1 MLELNGAGM
10 NRFLKFSLVIFVIG
24 LFSPQALAVWFE
36 ATGQAAIHNGNK
48 ELARQRATQEAIQQA
63 LLFSGASVR
72 SVQSMAQGLL
82 KDDRFEIRAAGEV
95 SSVELIDEMYEGDIV
110 TVTIRADIFPQD
122 AQCEASDYKKSV
134 ITAWFPI
141 ENRQQAAFGN
151 IFEIGK
157 PIAALLKEE
166 FDIYSRYAGISKVEQ
181 FYFSPNTPKVH
192 HRAMDIARKNGGQ
205 FVLLGEIKNLSVEEA
220 KDSYVDSL
228 TFWNKEEPL
237 RNIAFHI
244 KLIDGST
251 GELLMDKMF
260 RARTPW
266 SFDKFETVDVSSS
279 KLWDSS
285 FGTGVK
291 QILKDVAQQVDETV
305 SCIPAYGRI
314 LRVSNNQLAANIGSS
329 QGVKIGDQLKI
340 FQMRQFF
347 SPTGEPTYQYDIHPA
362 MVQVSKV
369 YHNSSVLRPIG
380 TIPLA
385 NIQPNDFVVRQ

>member
-1 MLELNGAGM
+1 M
-10 NRFLKFSLVIFVIG
+10 NRLIKFGIALFCLG
-24 LFSPQALAVWFE
+24 LFSPASMAIWFE
-36 ATGQAAIHNGNK
+36 ASGQAAVHNGNK

-82 KDDRFEIRAAGEV
+82 KDDRFEIRASGEV
-95 SSVELIDEMYEGDIV
+95 SSVELVDEIYEGDIV
-110 TVTIRADIFPQD
+110 TVTVRADIFPQD

-151 IFEIGK
+151 IFDIGK
-157 PIAALLKEE
+157 PVSALLKEE
-166 FDIYSRYAGISKVEQ
+166 FDQYSRFAGISKVEQ
-181 FYFSPNTPKVH
+181 FYFSPNIPNVH
-192 HRAMDIARKNGGQ
+192 HKAMDIARKNGGQ
-205 FVLLGEIKNLSVEEA
+205 FVLLGEIKNLSIEEVQETYA
-220 KDSYVDSL
+220 DYL

-237 RNIAFHI
+237 RNIAFHM

-260 RARTPW
+260 RGRTPW

-285 FGTGVK
+285 FGSGIK
-291 QILKDVAQQVDETV
+291 QILQDVAQEVDETV

-314 LRVSNNQLAANIGSS
+314 IQVSNNQLAANIGSS
-329 QGVKIGDQLKI
+329 QGVKQGDQLKI

-347 SPTGEPTYQYDIHPA
+347 SPTGEPHYQYDIHPA
-362 MVQVSKV
+362 TVQVAKV

-380 TIPLA
+380 GVPLA